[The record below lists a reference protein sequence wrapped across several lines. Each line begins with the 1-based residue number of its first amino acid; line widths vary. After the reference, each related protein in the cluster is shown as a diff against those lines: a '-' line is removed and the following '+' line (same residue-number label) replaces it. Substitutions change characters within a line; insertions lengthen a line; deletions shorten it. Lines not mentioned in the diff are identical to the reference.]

1 MVLPMTILENV
12 KELLGNPKNIDD
24 KLNVII
30 ELTQKRLG
38 NLLSVKEVPEELEY
52 IVVEVSVIRFN
63 RIGSEGVSSHSVEGE
78 SMSFNDDDFDSYDKD
93 IRSWL
98 NNQSDLK
105 KGRVHFLWDMTLLF
119 IFKPLKVA
127 SMIKIQVIME
137 MILSSKKN

>member
-1 MVLPMTILENV
+1 MTILENV
-12 KELLGNPKNIDD
+12 KELLGNTKNIDD

-52 IVVEVSVIRFN
+52 IVIEVSVIRFK

-105 KGRVHFLWDMTLLF
+105 KGSVRFL
-119 IFKPLKVA
+119 
-127 SMIKIQVIME
+127 
-137 MILSSKKN
+137 

>member
-1 MVLPMTILENV
+1 MTILENV

-52 IVVEVSVIRFN
+52 IVIEVSVIRFN

-105 KGRVHFLWDMTLLF
+105 KGSVRFL
-119 IFKPLKVA
+119 
-127 SMIKIQVIME
+127 
-137 MILSSKKN
+137 

>member
-1 MVLPMTILENV
+1 MTILENV
-12 KELLGNPKNIDD
+12 KELLGNPKNIDN

-52 IVVEVSVIRFN
+52 IVIEVSVIRFN

-105 KGRVHFLWDMTLLF
+105 KGSVCFL
-119 IFKPLKVA
+119 
-127 SMIKIQVIME
+127 
-137 MILSSKKN
+137 

>member
-1 MVLPMTILENV
+1 MTILENV

-52 IVVEVSVIRFN
+52 IVIEVSVIRFN

-78 SMSFNDDDFDSYDKD
+78 SMSFNDDDFYSYDKD

-105 KGRVHFLWDMTLLF
+105 KGRVHFL
-119 IFKPLKVA
+119 
-127 SMIKIQVIME
+127 
-137 MILSSKKN
+137 

>member
-52 IVVEVSVIRFN
+52 IVIEVSVIRFN

-98 NNQSDLK
+98 NNLSDLK
-105 KGRVHFLWDMTLLF
+105 KGRVRFL
-119 IFKPLKVA
+119 
-127 SMIKIQVIME
+127 
-137 MILSSKKN
+137 

>member
-52 IVVEVSVIRFN
+52 IVIEVSVIRFN

-105 KGRVHFLWDMTLLF
+105 KGRVHFL
-119 IFKPLKVA
+119 
-127 SMIKIQVIME
+127 
-137 MILSSKKN
+137 

>member
-52 IVVEVSVIRFN
+52 IVIEVSVIRFN

-78 SMSFNDDDFDSYDKD
+78 SMSFNDDDCDSYDKD

-105 KGRVHFLWDMTLLF
+105 KGRVRFL
-119 IFKPLKVA
+119 
-127 SMIKIQVIME
+127 
-137 MILSSKKN
+137 

>member
-12 KELLGNPKNIDD
+12 KELLGNPKNIDN

-52 IVVEVSVIRFN
+52 IVIEVSVIRFN

-105 KGRVHFLWDMTLLF
+105 KGSVCFL
-119 IFKPLKVA
+119 
-127 SMIKIQVIME
+127 
-137 MILSSKKN
+137 

>member
-52 IVVEVSVIRFN
+52 IVIEVSVIRFN

-105 KGRVHFLWDMTLLF
+105 KGSVRFL
-119 IFKPLKVA
+119 
-127 SMIKIQVIME
+127 
-137 MILSSKKN
+137 

>member
-98 NNQSDLK
+98 NNQIDLK
-105 KGRVHFLWDMTLLF
+105 KGRVRFL
-119 IFKPLKVA
+119 
-127 SMIKIQVIME
+127 
-137 MILSSKKN
+137 

>member
-1 MVLPMTILENV
+1 MTILDKV
-12 KELLGNPKNIDD
+12 KDLRSNPKNIDD

-52 IVVEVSVIRFN
+52 IVIEVSVIRFN

-105 KGRVHFLWDMTLLF
+105 KGSVCFL
-119 IFKPLKVA
+119 
-127 SMIKIQVIME
+127 
-137 MILSSKKN
+137 

>member
-105 KGRVHFLWDMTLLF
+105 KGSVRFL
-119 IFKPLKVA
+119 
-127 SMIKIQVIME
+127 
-137 MILSSKKN
+137 

>member
-105 KGRVHFLWDMTLLF
+105 KGSVCFL
-119 IFKPLKVA
+119 
-127 SMIKIQVIME
+127 
-137 MILSSKKN
+137 

>member
-1 MVLPMTILENV
+1 MTILENV

-52 IVVEVSVIRFN
+52 IVIEVSVIRFN

-105 KGRVHFLWDMTLLF
+105 KGSVCFL
-119 IFKPLKVA
+119 
-127 SMIKIQVIME
+127 
-137 MILSSKKN
+137 

>member
-38 NLLSVKEVPEELEY
+38 NLLSVKEVPEELED
-52 IVVEVSVIRFN
+52 IGVEVSVIRFN

-105 KGRVHFLWDMTLLF
+105 KGRVRFL
-119 IFKPLKVA
+119 
-127 SMIKIQVIME
+127 
-137 MILSSKKN
+137 

>member
-1 MVLPMTILENV
+1 MTILENV

-30 ELTQKRLG
+30 ELTQNRLG

-105 KGRVHFLWDMTLLF
+105 KGRVRFL
-119 IFKPLKVA
+119 
-127 SMIKIQVIME
+127 
-137 MILSSKKN
+137 

>member
-12 KELLGNPKNIDD
+12 KALLGNPKNIDD

-38 NLLSVKEVPEELEY
+38 NLLSVKEVPKELEY

-105 KGRVHFLWDMTLLF
+105 KGRVRFL
-119 IFKPLKVA
+119 
-127 SMIKIQVIME
+127 
-137 MILSSKKN
+137 

>member
-105 KGRVHFLWDMTLLF
+105 KGRVRFL
-119 IFKPLKVA
+119 
-127 SMIKIQVIME
+127 
-137 MILSSKKN
+137 

>member
-52 IVVEVSVIRFN
+52 IVIEVSVIRFN

-105 KGRVHFLWDMTLLF
+105 KGSVCFL
-119 IFKPLKVA
+119 
-127 SMIKIQVIME
+127 
-137 MILSSKKN
+137 

>member
-1 MVLPMTILENV
+1 MTILENV

-105 KGRVHFLWDMTLLF
+105 KGRVRFL
-119 IFKPLKVA
+119 
-127 SMIKIQVIME
+127 
-137 MILSSKKN
+137 

>member
-1 MVLPMTILENV
+1 MTILENV

-38 NLLSVKEVPEELEY
+38 NLLSVKEVPEELVY

-105 KGRVHFLWDMTLLF
+105 KGRVRFL
-119 IFKPLKVA
+119 
-127 SMIKIQVIME
+127 
-137 MILSSKKN
+137 

>member
-12 KELLGNPKNIDD
+12 KKLLGNPKNIDD

-52 IVVEVSVIRFN
+52 IVIEVSVIRFN

-105 KGRVHFLWDMTLLF
+105 KGSVRFL
-119 IFKPLKVA
+119 
-127 SMIKIQVIME
+127 
-137 MILSSKKN
+137 

>member
-38 NLLSVKEVPEELEY
+38 NLLSVKEVPEELKY
-52 IVVEVSVIRFN
+52 IVIEVSVIRFN

-105 KGRVHFLWDMTLLF
+105 KGRVRFL
-119 IFKPLKVA
+119 
-127 SMIKIQVIME
+127 
-137 MILSSKKN
+137 

>member
-1 MVLPMTILENV
+1 MTILENV

-105 KGRVHFLWDMTLLF
+105 KGRVHFL
-119 IFKPLKVA
+119 
-127 SMIKIQVIME
+127 
-137 MILSSKKN
+137 

>member
-1 MVLPMTILENV
+1 MTILENV

-52 IVVEVSVIRFN
+52 IVIEVSVIRFN

-105 KGRVHFLWDMTLLF
+105 KGRVHFL
-119 IFKPLKVA
+119 
-127 SMIKIQVIME
+127 
-137 MILSSKKN
+137 

>member
-98 NNQSDLK
+98 NNLSDLK
-105 KGRVHFLWDMTLLF
+105 KGRVHFL
-119 IFKPLKVA
+119 
-127 SMIKIQVIME
+127 
-137 MILSSKKN
+137 

>member
-1 MVLPMTILENV
+1 MTILENV

-98 NNQSDLK
+98 NNQSDVK
-105 KGRVHFLWDMTLLF
+105 KGRVRFL
-119 IFKPLKVA
+119 
-127 SMIKIQVIME
+127 
-137 MILSSKKN
+137 

>member
-1 MVLPMTILENV
+1 MTILENV

-38 NLLSVKEVPEELEY
+38 NLLSVKEVPEELKY
-52 IVVEVSVIRFN
+52 IVIEVSVIRFN

-105 KGRVHFLWDMTLLF
+105 KGSVCFL
-119 IFKPLKVA
+119 
-127 SMIKIQVIME
+127 
-137 MILSSKKN
+137 

>member
-12 KELLGNPKNIDD
+12 KELLGNPKNIDE

-52 IVVEVSVIRFN
+52 IVIEVSVIRFN

-105 KGRVHFLWDMTLLF
+105 KGSVCFL
-119 IFKPLKVA
+119 
-127 SMIKIQVIME
+127 
-137 MILSSKKN
+137 

>member
-52 IVVEVSVIRFN
+52 IVIEVSVIRFN

-105 KGRVHFLWDMTLLF
+105 KGRVCFL
-119 IFKPLKVA
+119 
-127 SMIKIQVIME
+127 
-137 MILSSKKN
+137 

>member
-52 IVVEVSVIRFN
+52 IVIEVSVIRFN

-105 KGRVHFLWDMTLLF
+105 KEVYVFYE
-119 IFKPLKVA
+119 I
-127 SMIKIQVIME
+127 
-137 MILSSKKN
+137 

>member
-98 NNQSDLK
+98 NNLSDLK
-105 KGRVHFLWDMTLLF
+105 KGRARFL
-119 IFKPLKVA
+119 
-127 SMIKIQVIME
+127 
-137 MILSSKKN
+137 

>member
-38 NLLSVKEVPEELEY
+38 NFLSVKEVPEELEY
-52 IVVEVSVIRFN
+52 IVIEVSVIRFN
-63 RIGSEGVSSHSVEGE
+63 RIGSEGVSSLSVEGE

-105 KGRVHFLWDMTLLF
+105 KGSVRFL
-119 IFKPLKVA
+119 
-127 SMIKIQVIME
+127 
-137 MILSSKKN
+137 

>member
-1 MVLPMTILENV
+1 MTILENV

-98 NNQSDLK
+98 NNLSDLK
-105 KGRVHFLWDMTLLF
+105 KGRVRFL
-119 IFKPLKVA
+119 
-127 SMIKIQVIME
+127 
-137 MILSSKKN
+137 

>member
-12 KELLGNPKNIDD
+12 KELLGNHKNIDD

-105 KGRVHFLWDMTLLF
+105 KGRVRFL
-119 IFKPLKVA
+119 
-127 SMIKIQVIME
+127 
-137 MILSSKKN
+137 

>member
-98 NNQSDLK
+98 NNLSDLK
-105 KGRVHFLWDMTLLF
+105 KGRVRFL
-119 IFKPLKVA
+119 
-127 SMIKIQVIME
+127 
-137 MILSSKKN
+137 

>member
-105 KGRVHFLWDMTLLF
+105 KEGYVFYE
-119 IFKPLKVA
+119 I
-127 SMIKIQVIME
+127 
-137 MILSSKKN
+137 

>member
-30 ELTQKRLG
+30 ELTRKRLG

-52 IVVEVSVIRFN
+52 IVIEVSVIRFN

-105 KGRVHFLWDMTLLF
+105 KGSVCFL
-119 IFKPLKVA
+119 
-127 SMIKIQVIME
+127 
-137 MILSSKKN
+137 